1 MKITFEL
8 DDGNVI
14 AEALDTM
21 VACHLRNS
29 KNAVL
34 TYASIHPD
42 DVANDAEIVAAM
54 DVLIKYYTG
63 IDEENANDN

>member
-8 DDGNVI
+8 DDNNVI

-21 VACHLRNS
+21 VACHLRSS

-34 TYASIHPD
+34 AYASVHPD

-54 DVLIKYYTG
+54 DVLLKYYTG
-63 IDEENANDN
+63 IDEEDANDD

>member
-8 DDGNVI
+8 DDNNVI

-21 VACHLRNS
+21 VACHLRSS

-34 TYASIHPD
+34 AYASVHPD
-42 DVANDAEIVAAM
+42 DVANDAEIVAAI
-54 DVLIKYYTG
+54 DVLLRYYTG
-63 IDEENANDN
+63 EDDGQA

>member
-8 DDGNVI
+8 DDNNVI

-21 VACHLRNS
+21 VVSHLRSS
-29 KNAVL
+29 KNSIL
-34 TYASIHPD
+34 RWASNHPD

-54 DVLIKYYTG
+54 DVLLKYYTG
-63 IDEENANDN
+63 IDEENANDD

>member
-8 DDGNVI
+8 DDNNVI

-21 VACHLRNS
+21 VACHLRSS

-34 TYASIHPD
+34 AYASTHPD
-42 DVANDAEIVAAM
+42 DVANDAEIVAAIN
-54 DVLIKYYTG
+54 VLLTYYTG
-63 IDEENANDN
+63 EDNGEA